1 MQLTSHFQLSP
12 WEGEDRI
19 LRENFNS
26 DNAKVDAALADH
38 AAALAGCGNCRL
50 WATTYV
56 GTDECGPS
64 HPNHLTFPNG
74 MPLAALVFSYCGE
87 IMVLVPNATSTTY
100 HTYMDTTYGYNRM
113 QVSWSGNTVSW
124 YSDQTQKPAYQMH
137 SPSPYHVLAFYQA
150 DAE

>member
-1 MQLTSHFQLSP
+1 MQQTSHFQLSQ

-87 IMVLVPNATSTTY
+87 IMVLVPNATSTPIWIPPTA
-100 HTYMDTTYGYNRM
+100 TTGCKCP
-113 QVSWSGNTVSW
+113 G
-124 YSDQTQKPAYQMH
+124 PGI
-137 SPSPYHVLAFYQA
+137 PSPGTAIRPKNPLIR
-150 DAE
+150 

>member
-1 MQLTSHFQLSP
+1 MQQTSHFQLSQ

-100 HTYMDTTYGYNRM
+100 HTYMDKIGR
-113 QVSWSGNTVSW
+113 
-124 YSDQTQKPAYQMH
+124 A
-137 SPSPYHVLAFYQA
+137 HV
-150 DAE
+150 